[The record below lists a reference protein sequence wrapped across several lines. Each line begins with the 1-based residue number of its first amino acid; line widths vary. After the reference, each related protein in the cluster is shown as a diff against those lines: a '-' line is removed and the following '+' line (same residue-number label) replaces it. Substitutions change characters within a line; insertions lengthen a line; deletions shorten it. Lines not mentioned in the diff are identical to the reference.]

1 MNPDIVVIPE
11 CENINRIDFGSF
23 SDKISDSYWIGDN
36 ESKGLGIFT
45 FNDFKIELYDNYN
58 DKFKYILPLIISN
71 NNNKYNLIGCWTK
84 ITDDFEYIEQ
94 LGNSLL
100 EYDSFINDN
109 NVIITGDLNS
119 HPKWD
124 KIYKPNHTSVVK
136 QLSEKNIKT
145 PRLLSEKY
153 HKGFIEIEDFGNITI
168 HSILKKS
175 KKKLKI
181 YKRVVKLLIELQ
193 KIEPKAKISIE
204 GKSMPFPFNFSDKP
218 LRKYIGNYE
227 QVDLEI
233 GINETFLSFKNL
245 VSKGMISTNL

>member
-1 MNPDIVVIPE
+1 MNPDIVVISE
-11 CENINRIDFGSF
+11 CENVNRIDFGSF

-58 DKFKYILPLIISN
+58 DKYKYILPLIISN

-84 ITDDFEYIEQ
+84 ITDDYEYIEQ

-100 EYDSFINDN
+100 EYDSFISDN

-136 QLSEKNIKT
+136 QLSEKNIFSSYHHFYK
-145 PRLLSEKY
+145 EKPGEEKQSTYYHY
-153 HKGFIEIEDFGNITI
+153 HKRDRTFHIDYCFLSKNLIDR
-168 HSILKKS
+168 LK
-175 KKKLKI
+175 
-181 YKRVVKLLIELQ
+181 
-193 KIEPKAKISIE
+193 
-204 GKSMPFPFNFSDKP
+204 NF
-218 LRKYIGNYE
+218 
-227 QVDLEI
+227 EI
-233 GINETFLSFKNL
+233 GKYDDWIKLSDHVPLIIEF
-245 VSKGMISTNL
+245 